1 VLTCRCWSQA
11 WIWEGIFRLPRGP
24 LFAERT
30 RRGKLTPPERS
41 AVAFVRDNSSPSMGC
56 MCSSADD
63 VQRRRI
69 QSSAAAAGPAARVR
83 ARHTHRA
90 TRTRP
95 RARRESIGIL
105 WNTANTGCTYFD
117 SILFE
122 FINSEQHTDSVCG
135 DPHPPPKTANDDS
148 TSRHGPRVS
157 ESDLEASLCGD
168 FEYII
173 YLCDDMIFTR
183 FLLSPQL
190 SVGRR

>member
-1 VLTCRCWSQA
+1 MLTCRCWSQA
-11 WIWEGIFRLPRGP
+11 WIWEGIFRLPRGA

-95 RARRESIGIL
+95 RARREKIGIL
-105 WNTANTGCTYFD
+105 WNTANTGCTCFD

-122 FINSEQHTDSVCG
+122 FINSENNTHIPFLRT
-135 DPHPPPKTANDDS
+135 PTPRPPTANDES
-148 TSRHGPRVS
+148 TRPCASSVRERSRGLVMRR
-157 ESDLEASLCGD
+157 
-168 FEYII
+168 FRI
-173 YLCDDMIFTR
+173 YNLN
-183 FLLSPQL
+183 
-190 SVGRR
+190 V

>member
-11 WIWEGIFRLPRGP
+11 WIWEGIFRLPRGA

-41 AVAFVRDNSSPSMGC
+41 TVAFVRDNSSPSMGC

-95 RARRESIGIL
+95 RARREKIGIL

-122 FINSEQHTDSVCG
+122 FINSENNTHSVCG
-135 DPHPPPKTANDDS
+135 PPARPPRPPTTTRRVDTALES
-148 TSRHGPRVS
+148 SSVRERSRG
-157 ESDLEASLCGD
+157 LELCGD

-173 YLCDDMIFTR
+173 YLCDETHD
-183 FLLSPQL
+183 LH
-190 SVGRR
+190 